1 MGDGTG
7 KEKGS
12 KGKRERKLLRE
23 SKIKWEENHEGKWK
37 REKGQ
42 GKGLRKRVREEKKE
56 VNERK
61 RKGNMRKGKG
71 NERKRES

>member
-1 MGDGTG
+1 MEENQVGEGDGT
-7 KEKGS
+7 EKR

-42 GKGLRKRVREEKKE
+42 GKGLRKRVREE
-56 VNERK
+56 
-61 RKGNMRKGKG
+61 
-71 NERKRES
+71 